1 MNERRVFGDALAH
14 SLGLHD
20 APTLAARTL
29 RASSIAATR
38 ISCGPKQIG
47 MTPQI
52 PPEDSFIVA
61 QYLTRLPYHEL
72 WSGGR
77 PLIAQGYA
85 MNAMRIVNLTGA
97 FSARITHPH
106 ESLNFHIPRAA
117 LDELADDAGRPRLAH
132 LACTPGIVDPV
143 LVHLTAALL
152 PAFERP
158 EQANSLF
165 LDYVVLAVC
174 SYLVDKY
181 GDGAPPAAIRKA
193 GLTTAQLRRAKEILA
208 ANSSGHVLLAVQHR
222 MAYQGEYFAER
233 HGFGAAEATPSVA
246 KMLAKG
252 VKISAGTDATRV
264 ASYNPWVSLSW
275 LVTGRTVGGLRIT
288 PQHNCVDRETA
299 LRMWTENVTWFSN
312 EEGKKG
318 RIEVGQLADLIV
330 PDRDF
335 FACGEDDIADTTG
348 LLTMVGGRIV
358 YGVGDFAKMSEAPPP
373 PAMPDWSPAAFW
385 WL

>member
-1 MNERRVFGDALAH
+1 MSERRVFGDAVAH

-20 APTLAARTL
+20 APTLKTRTQ

-77 PLIAQGYA
+77 PLLTQGYA
-85 MNAMRIVNLTGA
+85 TNAMRIVNLTGE

-106 ESLNFHIPRAA
+106 EALNFHIPRAA

-158 EQANSLF
+158 EQVNSLF
-165 LDYVVLAVC
+165 VDYVTLAVC
-174 SYLVDKY
+174 SYLADKY
-181 GDGAPPAAIRKA
+181 GDGVPPVPVRKG
-193 GLTTAQLRRAKEILA
+193 GLTTAQLRRAKDILA
-208 ANSSGHVLLAVQHR
+208 ANSGGHILLADVARQCGLSR
-222 MAYQGEYFAER
+222 QYFTKA
-233 HGFGAAEATPSVA
+233 FKA
-246 KMLAKG
+246 
-252 VKISAGTDATRV
+252 
-264 ASYNPWVSLSW
+264 
-275 LVTGRTVGGLRIT
+275 
-288 PQHNCVDRETA
+288 
-299 LRMWTENVTWFSN
+299 
-312 EEGKKG
+312 
-318 RIEVGQLADLIV
+318 
-330 PDRDF
+330 
-335 FACGEDDIADTTG
+335 TTG
-348 LLTMVGGRIV
+348 LAPHRWLQQHRIQHAKRHLSETSLPIADIAIRCGFADQSHLTRVFTTLVGL
-358 YGVGDFAKMSEAPPP
+358 
-373 PAMPDWSPAAFW
+373 SPAAW
-385 WL
+385 RRLRD

>member
-1 MNERRVFGDALAH
+1 MNERRVFGDAVAH

-20 APTLAARTL
+20 APTLTTRTL

-77 PLIAQGYA
+77 PMLTQGYDV
-85 MNAMRIVNLTGA
+85 NAVRIVNLTGA

-106 ESLNFHIPRAA
+106 EALDFHIPRAA

-143 LVHLTAALL
+143 LVHLAAALL

-158 EQANSLF
+158 EQVNSLF
-165 LDYVVLAVC
+165 VDYVVLAVC
-174 SYLVDKY
+174 GYLADKY
-181 GDGAPPAAIRKA
+181 GDGAQPAAARKG

-208 ANSSGHVLLAVQHR
+208 ANSSGHILLADVARECGLSRQ
-222 MAYQGEYFAER
+222 YFTKA
-233 HGFGAAEATPSVA
+233 FKA
-246 KMLAKG
+246 
-252 VKISAGTDATRV
+252 
-264 ASYNPWVSLSW
+264 
-275 LVTGRTVGGLRIT
+275 
-288 PQHNCVDRETA
+288 
-299 LRMWTENVTWFSN
+299 
-312 EEGKKG
+312 
-318 RIEVGQLADLIV
+318 
-330 PDRDF
+330 
-335 FACGEDDIADTTG
+335 TTG
-348 LLTMVGGRIV
+348 LAPHRWLQQHRISQARQLLSKTSLPIADIAIQCGFADQSHLTRVFTTLVGL
-358 YGVGDFAKMSEAPPP
+358 
-373 PAMPDWSPAAFW
+373 SPAAW
-385 WL
+385 RRSRD